1 MAQKSKVFEQLEKK
15 PPKNHV
21 HSFRVKKFLLFIL
34 STKNSF
40 GRIFVEFFCLKK
52 KTFFFAFSSDISL
65 CLFYRGSGKAVFQ
78 GGAPKYRADDL
89 TETVSKLS

>member
-15 PPKNHV
+15 SKKKHV
-21 HSFRVKKFLLFIL
+21 HSFRVKKFLLYIL
-34 STKNSF
+34 STKNWMN
-40 GRIFVEFFCLKK
+40 FCRTFLLEKEN
-52 KTFFFAFSSDISL
+52 FFFAFSSDISL

-89 TETVSKLS
+89 TETVSK